1 MKTILPVIL
10 IATIVT
16 FSNCTKSSEPD
27 KIINCDGLITDTLG
41 TGDNGRIYMPNAFSP
56 NNDGLNEFCRP
67 VFKNIASF
75 VFTIYD
81 ENNIVQFTTT
91 VPGQGWQPVPAQG
104 NNTAKRYYYKIQT
117 ITVNNKKIGQCG
129 EVYSL
134 TCFPINLPKNFFYFE
149 DMLTANGFT
158 GMTSEILTTC
168 P

>member
-1 MKTILPVIL
+1 MKLFLSIFL
-10 IATIVT
+10 IATVIL
-16 FSNCTKSSEPD
+16 FSNCTKSGGPD
-27 KIINCDGLITDTLG
+27 IIINCEGLITDTLG

-56 NNDGLNEFCRP
+56 NTDGLNEFCRP

-81 ENNIVQFTTT
+81 ENSNVLFTTT
-91 VPGQGWQPVPAQG
+91 VPGLGWQPVPAQG
-104 NNTAKRYYYKIQT
+104 SNTAKRYYYKIQA

-134 TCFPINLPKNFFYFE
+134 SCFPVNLPKSFFYFE

-158 GMTSEILTTC
+158 GMTNEILTTC

>member
-1 MKTILPVIL
+1 MKLFPPIFL
-10 IATIVT
+10 IATVII

-27 KIINCDGLITDTLG
+27 IIINCDGLITDTLG

-67 VFKNIASF
+67 VFQNIASF

-91 VPGQGWQPVPAQG
+91 VPGLGWQPSQG
-104 NNTAKRYYYKIQT
+104 SNTAKRYYYKIQT
-117 ITVNNKKIGQCG
+117 ITANNKKIGQCG

-134 TCFPINLPKNFFYFE
+134 SCFPVNLPKSFFYFE
-149 DMLTANGFT
+149 DMLRPNGFT
-158 GMTSEILTTC
+158 GMTSEILLTC